1 MMNVAVLYNRSLQ
14 LFFILHI
21 LTGSHMVPAPH
32 VPDGILLPL
41 HIPFSYKMPGFPQ
54 RNELKYKVS
63 SSSFINLYSI
73 ITLLPYLHFY

>member
-1 MMNVAVLYNRSLQ
+1 MNAVSRS
-14 LFFILHI
+14 IHHI
-21 LTGSHMVPAPH
+21 PTGSHTVPVLH
-32 VPDGILLPL
+32 VPDDTAVLPC
-41 HIPFSYKMPGFPQ
+41 IPFSYKMPESLQ